1 VYFPVP
7 DLERFG
13 VGVADLQ
20 GTATSPGVRRL
31 VAFES
36 ARARSMLLAGLPL
49 VARMSGVRRLAIAG
63 FVGGGIAQLD
73 EIAKRQFDVL
83 GRLAKAPSR
92 AVLRRAVTIAVRP
105 LRGRS

>member
-1 VYFPVP
+1 
-7 DLERFG
+7 
-13 VGVADLQ
+13 
-20 GTATSPGVRRL
+20 
-31 VAFES
+31 
-36 ARARSMLLAGLPL
+36 
-49 VARMSGVRRLAIAG
+49 MSGVRRLAIAG